1 MNDRDLNNL
10 QFLLTTTPDQ
20 LANWYDDIVARGDQ
34 DDIDYAVELICT
46 ARTELE
52 LQLLEIHDEEAEQ
65 DYSQASDYLT
75 RFRLQ

>member
-1 MNDRDLNNL
+1 MNDHDYTNL

-20 LANWYDDIVARGDQ
+20 LANWYDDIVARGDE
-34 DDIDYAVELICT
+34 DDIQYALELIYT

-52 LQLLEIHDEEAEQ
+52 LQLLEIFDAEAAE
-65 DYSQASDYLT
+65 DYSQAADYLA

>member
-1 MNDRDLNNL
+1 MNDRDLDNL

-34 DDIDYAVELICT
+34 DDIDYAVELIYT

-52 LQLLEIHDEEAEQ
+52 LQLLEIHDEESEQ
-65 DYSQASDYLT
+65 DYSQAADYLA